1 MTEKNATVTKPL
13 LATVGAGDAL
23 YTAVNDVFAQV
34 RERAAATEV
43 QTRVE
48 EARERFANVPAD
60 VQDRFES
67 LRERLSGLPAELPDD
82 LAELR
87 EKFTAEELRALAEK
101 YYRQAL
107 DLYADLAV
115 RGEEA
120 IERLRANQ
128 VVDERIGKVE
138 TLYGDA
144 VSRAEDVLERVN
156 GLLGR
161 PAKVEGEIEADE
173 VAAPAPVVEAE
184 VVEVTTEA
192 APAPVTNGAPKK
204 APAKK
209 AATPAA
215 KKAPVKKAAPKKA

>member
-23 YTAVNDVFAQV
+23 YAAVNDVVAQV

-60 VQDRFES
+60 VQAQFES
-67 LRERLSGLPAELPDD
+67 LRERLAGLPSELPED

-87 EKFTAEELRALAEK
+87 EKFTAEELRTLAEK

-107 DLYADLAV
+107 DIYADLAV

-120 IERLRANQ
+120 IERLRANHL
-128 VVDERIGKVE
+128 VEERIGKVE

-144 VSRAEDVLERVN
+144 VSRAEDVLDRVN

-161 PAKVEGEIEADE
+161 PAKVETEAEAGD
-173 VAAPAPVVEAE
+173 VAEPAPVVEAE
-184 VVEVTTEA
+184 VIEVTTEA

-209 AATPAA
+209 APTAA
-215 KKAPVKKAAPKKA
+215 KKAPAKKAAPKKA

>member
-23 YTAVNDVFAQV
+23 YTAVNDAFAQV

-43 QTRVE
+43 QARVE

-67 LRERLSGLPAELPDD
+67 LRERLSGLPSELPDD

-161 PAKVEGEIEADE
+161 PVKAEVEVEADA
-173 VAAPAPVVEAE
+173 VADPAPVVEAE

-192 APAPVTNGAPKK
+192 TPAPVTNGAPKK

-209 AATPAA
+209 AATPVA
-215 KKAPVKKAAPKKA
+215 KKAPAKKAAPKKA